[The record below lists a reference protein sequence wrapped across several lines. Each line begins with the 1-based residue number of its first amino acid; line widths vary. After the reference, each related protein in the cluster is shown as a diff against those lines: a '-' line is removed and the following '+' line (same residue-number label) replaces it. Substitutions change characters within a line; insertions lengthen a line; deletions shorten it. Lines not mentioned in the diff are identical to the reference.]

1 MAENVAPA
9 RHLPARHNPL
19 MTEDVPQYAD
29 LVSRRRLGQTQLTA
43 RMVSTPKS
51 ADADPS
57 ALPAFDYA
65 HLRAPLP
72 KGIVSGIFKS
82 SPSSYFLMRR
92 SDDGY
97 VSATGMFK
105 ATFPYATIEEEE
117 MERRYIKSLPTTSP
131 EETAGNVWIP
141 PDQALSL
148 AEEYHIIP
156 WIRALLDP
164 TDIQVS
170 SGTDSSP
177 PKKISAPPKFFA
189 GQPIPTSLIP
199 RSVRTRRSVSPTK
212 SASTRS
218 TASPRKRSARKTA
231 SKTSDGETP
240 ASSVKH
246 SKSPSLTNG
255 DIPQLVHPAAAGTTA
270 PSTGVKIHAED
281 DDDIQVESHS
291 DERAVVL
298 HPVEEE
304 PKLHVHVNQDITVD
318 EQTGEE
324 TTHTKVDVEIPLAGV
339 PPSAE
344 EAARMVAEAR
354 EMVKAAAEGMAA
366 TAAQT
371 DDHSVES
378 KKNKRKADFIET
390 EEEEGKETAGDAT
403 IAEIRQSKRI
413 KTEVELKKER
423 IKKRAFIGI
432 SATLAVGALIPYV
445 MGVL

>member
-1 MAENVAPA
+1 
-9 RHLPARHNPL
+9 
-19 MTEDVPQYAD
+19 
-29 LVSRRRLGQTQLTA
+29 
-43 RMVSTPKS
+43 MVSSPKS
-51 ADADPS
+51 ADVDPS

-105 ATFPYATIEEEE
+105 ATFPYATAEEEE

-141 PDQALSL
+141 PEQALSL
-148 AEEYHIIP
+148 AQEYHIVP
-156 WIRALLDP
+156 WIQALLDP
-164 TDIQVS
+164 ADIQVT

-177 PKKISAPPKFFA
+177 PKNITAPPKFFS
-189 GQPIPTSLIP
+189 GQPFQPSLIP
-199 RSVRTRRSVSPTK
+199 RSARTRRSVSPTK

-218 TASPRKRSARKTA
+218 TASPRKRGARRPA
-231 SKTSDGETP
+231 SKTSDIDTP
-240 ASSVKH
+240 ATSVKH

-255 DIPQLVHPAAAGTTA
+255 DIPQLMHPAAAGSAATT
-270 PSTGVKIHAED
+270 TGAKIHAED
-281 DDDIQVESHS
+281 DDIKVATHA
-291 DERAVVL
+291 DEPAVVL
-298 HPVEEE
+298 GPVEEE
-304 PKLHVHVNQDITVD
+304 PKLKVHVDQDVTID
-318 EQTGEE
+318 EETGEE
-324 TTHTKVDVEIPLAGV
+324 KTHTKVDVEIPLAGE

-371 DDHSVES
+371 DDHTVET

-390 EEEEGKETAGDAT
+390 EEEEGKGTSADAT
-403 IAEIRQSKRI
+403 VAEIRQSKKI

-432 SATLAVGALIPYV
+432 SATLAVG
-445 MGVL
+445 

>member
-1 MAENVAPA
+1 
-9 RHLPARHNPL
+9 
-19 MTEDVPQYAD
+19 
-29 LVSRRRLGQTQLTA
+29 
-43 RMVSTPKS
+43 MVSSPKS
-51 ADADPS
+51 IEADSS

-105 ATFPYATIEEEE
+105 ATFPYATVEEEE

-148 AEEYHIIP
+148 AQEYRIVP
-156 WIRALLDP
+156 WIQALLDP

-177 PKKISAPPKFFA
+177 PKKISAPPKFFS

-199 RSVRTRRSVSPTK
+199 RSVRSRRSVSPTK
-212 SASTRS
+212 SSSTRG

-240 ASSVKH
+240 SSSVKH

-255 DIPQLVHPAAAGTTA
+255 DFPQLVHPAAAGASA
-270 PSTGVKIHAED
+270 PSTGAKIHAD
-281 DDDIQVESHS
+281 DDDIQIESHS

-304 PKLHVHVNQDITVD
+304 QKLKVHVDQDVTVD
-318 EQTGEE
+318 ENGEE
-324 TTHTKVDVEIPLAGV
+324 TTHTKIDVEIPLAGE

-344 EAARMVAEAR
+344 EASRMVAEAR
-354 EMVKAAAEGMAA
+354 AMVKAAAEGMAA

-371 DDHSVES
+371 DDHTVEN

-390 EEEEGKETAGDAT
+390 EEDGESGSLAGAT
-403 IAEIRQSKRI
+403 VAEIRQSKKI

-432 SATLAVGALIPYV
+432 SATLAVG
-445 MGVL
+445 

>member
-1 MAENVAPA
+1 
-9 RHLPARHNPL
+9 
-19 MTEDVPQYAD
+19 
-29 LVSRRRLGQTQLTA
+29 
-43 RMVSTPKS
+43 MVSSPS
-51 ADADPS
+51 SNDLDPA

-92 SDDGY
+92 STDGY

-105 ATFPYATIEEEE
+105 ATFPYATAEEEE
-117 MERRYIKSLPTTSP
+117 LERRYIKDLPTTSP

-141 PDQALSL
+141 PDQALIL
-148 AEEYHIIP
+148 AQEYHIVP
-156 WIRALLDP
+156 WIQALLDP
-164 TDIQVS
+164 TDIQVT

-177 PKKISAPPKFFA
+177 PKKISPPPKFFS
-189 GQPIPTSLIP
+189 GQPLSTPTSLIP

-218 TASPRKRSARKTA
+218 TVSPRKRGPRRPA
-231 SKTSDGETP
+231 SKASDVDTP

-255 DIPQLVHPAAAGTTA
+255 EIPQLVHPAAAGSAAVTTGA
-270 PSTGVKIHAED
+270 KIHAED
-281 DDDIQVESHS
+281 DDIQVQPSV
-291 DERAVVL
+291 DEPAVTL
-298 HPVEEE
+298 APVEEE
-304 PKLHVHVNQDITVD
+304 PKLRVHVDQDVTID
-318 EQTGEE
+318 EETGEE
-324 TTHTKVDVEIPLAGV
+324 KTHTKVDVEIPLSGE

-366 TAAQT
+366 TAAHT
-371 DDHSVES
+371 SDHTVES

-390 EEEEGKETAGDAT
+390 EEEEGKGTAAEAT
-403 IAEIRQSKRI
+403 VAEIRQSKKL

-432 SATLAVGALIPYV
+432 SATLAVG
-445 MGVL
+445 

>member
-1 MAENVAPA
+1 MAENAAPR

-43 RMVSTPKS
+43 RMVTSPK
-51 ADADPS
+51 ATDAEPS

-141 PDQALSL
+141 PDQALNL
-148 AEEYHIIP
+148 AQEYHIVP
-156 WIRALLDP
+156 WIQALLDP
-164 TDIQVS
+164 TDIQIS

-177 PKKISAPPKFFA
+177 PKKISAPPKFFS
-189 GQPIPTSLIP
+189 GQPVPTSLIP

-255 DIPQLVHPAAAGTTA
+255 DFPQLLHPAAAGTGA
-270 PSTGVKIHAED
+270 SATGATIHANG
-281 DDDIQVESHS
+281 DDIHVESHS

-304 PKLHVHVNQDITVD
+304 QKLKVHVDQDVTVD

-324 TTHTKVDVEIPLAGV
+324 TTHTKVNVEIPLAGE

-366 TAAQT
+366 TAAHT
-371 DDHSVES
+371 DDHSVEN

-390 EEEEGKETAGDAT
+390 EEEEGKETAADAT
-403 IAEIRQSKRI
+403 VAEIRQSKKV
-413 KTEVELKKER
+413 KTEIELKKER

-432 SATLAVGALIPYV
+432 SATLAVGAIIPYV
-445 MGVL
+445 LGAL

>member
-1 MAENVAPA
+1 
-9 RHLPARHNPL
+9 
-19 MTEDVPQYAD
+19 
-29 LVSRRRLGQTQLTA
+29 
-43 RMVSTPKS
+43 MVSTPKS
-51 ADADPS
+51 ADVDPS
-57 ALPAFDYA
+57 SLPAFDYA

-105 ATFPYATIEEEE
+105 ATFPYATAEEEE
-117 MERRYIKSLPTTSP
+117 MERRYIKSLPTTSV

-141 PDQALSL
+141 AEQALSL
-148 AEEYHIIP
+148 AEEYRIVP
-156 WIRALLDP
+156 WIQALLDP

-177 PKKISAPPKFFA
+177 PKNISAPPKFFSGA
-189 GQPIPTSLIP
+189 AIPSILIP
-199 RSVRTRRSVSPTK
+199 RSVRSRRSASPTK
-212 SASTRS
+212 AASARRS
-218 TASPRKRSARKTA
+218 TASPRKRSGRTAA
-231 SKTSDGETP
+231 SKTSDGETTV
-240 ASSVKH
+240 SSAKH

-255 DIPQLVHPAAAGTTA
+255 DIPHLAPPANM
-270 PSTGVKIHAED
+270 STIHAD
-281 DDDIQVESHS
+281 GDDIKVDSHAE
-291 DERAVVL
+291 ERAVVFN
-298 HPVEEE
+298 PAEEE
-304 PKLHVHVNQDITVD
+304 SKLRVHVDQDVTVND
-318 EQTGEE
+318 ETGEE
-324 TTHTKVDVEIPLAGV
+324 TTHTKVNLEFPLVGE

-371 DDHSVES
+371 NDASHDD

-390 EEEEGKETAGDAT
+390 EEDKESGAVAT
-403 IAEIRQSKRI
+403 IDEIRQSKKL

-432 SATLAVGALIPYV
+432 SATLAVG
-445 MGVL
+445 

>member
-1 MAENVAPA
+1 VQSRKCDYQELT
-9 RHLPARHNPL
+9 RKCL
-19 MTEDVPQYAD
+19 DSD

-43 RMVSTPKS
+43 KMVSSPKT
-51 ADADPS
+51 ADLDPS

-105 ATFPYATIEEEE
+105 ATFPYATMEEEE

-141 PDQALSL
+141 PDQALTL
-148 AEEYHIIP
+148 AQEYHVVP
-156 WIRALLDP
+156 WIQALLDP

-177 PKKISAPPKFFA
+177 PKKISAPPKFFS

-218 TASPRKRSARKTA
+218 TSSPRKRTARKTT
-231 SKTSDGETP
+231 SKSSDAETP

-255 DIPQLVHPAAAGTTA
+255 DIPQLLHPATA
-270 PSTGVKIHAED
+270 TGAKIHAD
-281 DDDIQVESHS
+281 DDDIQVQSQF
-291 DERAVVL
+291 DEPAVAL
-298 HPVEEE
+298 APVEEE
-304 PKLHVHVNQDITVD
+304 PKLKVHVDQDVTID
-318 EQTGEE
+318 EETGEE
-324 TTHTKVDVEIPLAGV
+324 KTHTKVDVEIPLAGE

-371 DDHSVES
+371 DDQTIEG

-390 EEEEGKETAGDAT
+390 EEDEGKETAADAT
-403 IAEIRQSKRI
+403 VAEIRQSKKI

-432 SATLAVGALIPYV
+432 SATLAVG
-445 MGVL
+445 